1 MKRKKTTTQ
10 NATHCGTMEGIG
22 GGGAVTTNE
31 LPLGGCVADTSI
43 NSNKDARLKVGR
55 DKEGSELVLLLLTA
69 FI

>member
-1 MKRKKTTTQ
+1 MQHTVAQWR
-10 NATHCGTMEGIG
+10 

-55 DKEGSELVLLLLTA
+55 YKEGSELVLLLIA